1 MPTGEEK
8 NKLYFCKQGEEG
20 NWHMLGEIK
29 SVESLDE
36 ETVGMDMTGDG
47 FSFDAKT
54 VEFVMSARIPNQVRF
69 QLLGVNVV
77 NIIFCKDCRHRHYD
91 LTCPLRKFD
100 AVDDYDFCSRGER
113 KWRESEHT

>member
-20 NWHMLGEIK
+20 NWHLLGKIK

-36 ETVGMDMTGDG
+36 ETVGMDMEGCG

-54 VEFVMSARIPNQVRF
+54 VEFTMSATIPNRVRF

-77 NIIFCKDCRHRHYD
+77 NIIFCKDCMHRYSD

-100 AVDDYDFCSRGER
+100 AVDDYDFCSRGVK
-113 KWRESEHT
+113 KWK